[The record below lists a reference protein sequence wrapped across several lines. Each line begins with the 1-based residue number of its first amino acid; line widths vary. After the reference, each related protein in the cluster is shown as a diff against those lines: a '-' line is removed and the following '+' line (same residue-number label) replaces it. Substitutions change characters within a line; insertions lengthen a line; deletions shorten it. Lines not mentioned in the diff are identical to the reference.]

1 MTQFAFS
8 FPEAAKLEQS
18 LHKDLLGG
26 KGAGLAEMTRLGL
39 PVPPG
44 FTLTTA
50 ACLAFLEG
58 REGHN
63 EFPTGL
69 WNQVLTQ
76 LSTLERDSGKTF
88 GYGSNPLL
96 VSVRSGAK
104 FSMPGMMD
112 TLLNLGLNDQT
123 VQALAQESGDARF
136 AWDSYRRFLAL
147 YGDVVCGI
155 AKHHFDEIMDTLKRE
170 SGVQGDLE
178 LTASDLERL
187 VGQFQA
193 LYLEYGGEQG
203 GVAFPQDPLE
213 QLGGAIRAVFSSWNT
228 RRAVTYRQLNNIPH
242 HLGTAVTVQAMVFGN
257 LGQNSG
263 TGVGFTRDP
272 NTGGSEL
279 FGEFMFQAQGED
291 VVAGIRTPEPLEALR
306 DRLPVVH
313 RQLVQTVRLLERHYG
328 DMQDFEFTIEKGQL
342 FVLQT
347 RSGKRTSQA
356 AVKVAVDLALEG
368 LITRAQAVM
377 RIPPAALEQVLHP
390 RLQSNHQINH
400 GTKLLTKGLPA
411 SPGAV
416 SGAVVFSADVA
427 LERSKFQKVLLV
439 TSETSPEDIH
449 GMHASVGILTAR
461 GGMTSHAAVV
471 ARGMGRPAVVGA
483 ESLKVNA
490 QEGWLEVGGI
500 RVLQGETL
508 TLDGASGQVF
518 LGQVPTEPSQA
529 GPELETLLAWA
540 DTHRRLKVR
549 ANADTPEDASRARA
563 FGAEGIGLCRT
574 EHMFFGDE
582 RLPWVRQMILAESE
596 LEEKQA
602 LERLLE
608 MQQADFYGILQAMD
622 GLPVTIRL
630 LDPPLHEFLP
640 ALEGLAV
647 EVAQLELHL
656 ELQHGIQKQEH
667 QESKNLLARVRQLHE
682 HNPMMGLRGV
692 RLLLTRPAILEMQ
705 VRAIAQ
711 AACQLRREGHHPQP
725 EIMIPLVG
733 LTEELKQARDLVKNT
748 LEHVFLEQNTTLNIP
763 IGTMI
768 EVPRACLVAGELA
781 QHADFF
787 SFGTNDLTQ
796 MTLGFS
802 RDDAQGKFLGQY
814 LEGGILEKDPFA
826 TLDTVGVGRLLE
838 LAVQEG
844 VRSRGTLKLGICGE
858 HGGDPASIAYFHRV
872 GLEYVSCS
880 PYRVP
885 VARLSAARAVLEPRL
900 IPHS

>member
-8 FPEAAKLEQS
+8 FPEAAKIQQS

-58 REGHN
+58 QKEGQKGQG
-63 EFPTGL
+63 EFPVGL
-69 WNQVLTQ
+69 WDQVLKQ
-76 LSTLERDSGKTF
+76 LSALERESGKTF
-88 GYGSNPLL
+88 GHGSNPLL

-123 VQALAQESGDARF
+123 VQALALESGDARF

-147 YGDVVCGI
+147 YGDVVRGI
-155 AKHHFDEIMDTLKRE
+155 AKHNFDEIMDTLKRE
-170 SGVQGDLE
+170 RGVQGDLE
-178 LTASDLERL
+178 LTASDLEAL
-187 VGQFQA
+187 VGRFQA
-193 LYLEYGGEQG
+193 LYLEHGGEHG

-213 QLGGAIRAVFSSWNT
+213 QLAGAIRAVFSSWNT
-228 RRAVTYRQLNNIPH
+228 RRAVTYRQINNIPH
-242 HLGTAVTVQAMVFGN
+242 NLGTAVNVQAMVFGN

-291 VVAGIRTPEPLEALR
+291 VVAGIRTPEPLEALQH
-306 DRLPVVH
+306 RLPAVH
-313 RQLVQTVRLLERHYG
+313 RQLVQTVRLLERHYF
-328 DMQDFEFTIEKGQL
+328 DMQDFEFTVEKGQL

-368 LITRAQAVM
+368 LITRAEAVM
-377 RIPPAALEQVLHP
+377 RVPPAALEQVLHP
-390 RLQSNHQINH
+390 RLQSHH
-400 GTKLLTKGLPA
+400 GAKLLTKGLPA

-490 QEGWLEVGGI
+490 AAGWLEVGGI
-500 RVLQGETL
+500 RILQGETL

-518 LGQVPTEPSQA
+518 LGNVPTEPSQA

-549 ANADTPEDASRARA
+549 ANADTPEDAIRARA

-582 RLPWVRQMILAESE
+582 RLPWVRQMILAENE
-596 LEEKQA
+596 LEEKHA

-647 EVAQLELHL
+647 EVAQLELK
-656 ELQHGIQKQEH
+656 KQDH
-667 QESKNLLARVRQLHE
+667 HESKNLLARVRQLHE

-711 AACQLRREGHHPQP
+711 AACQLKLEGQNPQP

-748 LEHVFLEQNTTLNIP
+748 LEQVSLEQNTPLNIP

-768 EVPRACLVAGELA
+768 EVPRACLIAGELA

-900 IPHS
+900 IPNP